1 MKGDMD
7 SLQLH
12 QQQQQQQ
19 QLGAAAGHSNGYH
32 AASSATHSNS
42 QAAAAN
48 GAGPVGH
55 SSGSSEQGSV
65 DVVASGFCE
74 TLAVLLSDGQLVFFR
89 AVESD
94 LWEETL
100 EDQIAL
106 GGPKEYLIPVGLS
119 PAAAA
124 AAAAG
129 SSGSSTDKMLLN
141 DAEYYGGLSMPSGPW
156 SRHYGSAITAV
167 SAQGGDVQRLQFP
180 PLGSGLDAAGSSSSS
195 SSSSSPAIP
204 LAEGRTVLGLV
215 WLSQQRL
222 LLLAAP
228 LEELFEEGEGTVLIE
243 ASVTLPASPND
254 AANCSSPQQ
263 QVAPGTESVCVS
275 YAGGRVLTAASHP
288 AGGAMLQLQAGQLLY
303 YPPSSSSSVQQQ
315 LLPLPAAASFPCG
328 CPTFLLLPHAPL
340 LNGAAHSAAPASSSS
355 SSSSRARQ
363 AAVRVAAAAPAV
375 GLSAAGVLYW
385 GDKVVAADV
394 VSVAVRGGGPG
405 GPALL
410 YITRQSVLYVVMIAQ
425 LPTYKHTLVSAH

>member
-1 MKGDMD
+1 
-7 SLQLH
+7 
-12 QQQQQQQ
+12 
-19 QLGAAAGHSNGYH
+19 
-32 AASSATHSNS
+32 
-42 QAAAAN
+42 
-48 GAGPVGH
+48 
-55 SSGSSEQGSV
+55 
-65 DVVASGFCE
+65 
-74 TLAVLLSDGQLVFFR
+74 VFFR

-106 GGPKEYLIPVGLS
+106 GGPKEYLIPLGL
-119 PAAAA
+119 PP

-129 SSGSSTDKMLLN
+129 SSGSSGGSTDKMLLN
-141 DAEYYGGLSMPSGPW
+141 DAEYYGGLSIPSGPW

-180 PLGSGLDAAGSSSSS
+180 PLDSGLDAAS

-228 LEELFEEGEGTVLIE
+228 LDEGLEEGEGTVLIE
-243 ASVTLPASPND
+243 VSVTLPASLND
-254 AANCSSPQQ
+254 SANSRSLQ
-263 QVAPGTESVCVS
+263 QVAEPVTESVCVS
-275 YAGGRVLTAASHP
+275 YAGGRVLTASSHP
-288 AGGAMLQLQAGQLLY
+288 AGGAMLQRQTGQLLY
-303 YPPSSSSSVQQQ
+303 YPPSSSSSGSSLQQQQ
-315 LLPLPAAASFPCG
+315 LQPLPAAASFTCG
-328 CPTFLLLPHAPL
+328 CPTLLLLPHAPPPG
-340 LNGAAHSAAPASSSS
+340 GAAHTATATSSSC
-355 SSSSRARQ
+355 SSSRARQ
-363 AAVRVAAAAPAV
+363 AAIRVAAAAPAV

-385 GDKVVAADV
+385 GNKVVAVDV

-410 YITRQSVLYVVMIAQ
+410 YITRQSVLYVVMVAQ
-425 LPTYKHTLVSAH
+425 LPTYKHALVSAGFYMVVVAGTSWCGCCCLQHALVLCVAARRV